1 MYSLGVY
8 EQHQRK
14 AKAEA
19 DRQNKTSSKNWHPA
33 KRNRFLANIYERD
46 LHELATASIVRRD
59 ANIQQAL
66 LEPEATSMLGEP
78 TVPIKGGAYVSWN
91 AMAPSRQL
99 AHPHNQFRDTFPEKE
114 LGGLFGVS
122 KYVARAYFKGGGLF
136 NAEKTIELK
145 AKTATEGGARAVD
158 ALDPREA
165 TVSLGG
171 LGMTLKKG
179 PYANPGH
186 FLRVRQRA
194 KELGP
199 PFVFKARTECERI
212 TAQLSVETLNDAG
225 PWTPKTAQLIQYP
238 QWRYPDPAQF
248 QEPFDF
254 RRYHGPALIDTHQ
267 TNGLPNVAPMS
278 VSELYADPLQK
289 TYSTLPPGS
298 LQWNAK
304 QPNFRGRVSGTFGE
318 YSPPK
323 RKEAT
328 ALHCSLRG
336 TWPRSNIM

>member
-14 AKAEA
+14 VKAEV
-19 DRQNKTSSKNWHPA
+19 DRQNKTSSKNWNPA

-46 LHELATASIVRRD
+46 LHELATVSIVRRD

-99 AHPHNQFRDTFPEKE
+99 APPSQQFRDTYPEKE
-114 LGGLFGVS
+114 LGGRFGVS

-145 AKTATEGGARAVD
+145 ARTAMEGGARAVD

-199 PFVFKARTECERI
+199 PFVYKARTECERI
-212 TAQLSVETLNDAG
+212 TSQLSVETLNDAG

-238 QWRYPDPAQF
+238 RWRYPDPAQF

-254 RRYHGPALIDTHQ
+254 RRYHTVWKS
-267 TNGLPNVAPMS
+267 T
-278 VSELYADPLQK
+278 SELGYPENYCDDLREPPRHRGDAVTK
-289 TYSTLPPGS
+289 TT
-298 LQWNAK
+298 
-304 QPNFRGRVSGTFGE
+304 
-318 YSPPK
+318 
-323 RKEAT
+323 
-328 ALHCSLRG
+328 
-336 TWPRSNIM
+336 PRRWRRTCMPSSRRSCGDNIASVAWGP